1 MEILENFGNFGF
13 FLVGVGERVRIFE
26 NVPVKQDKI
35 KKEKHRTEK
44 KKEKKEK
51 GKKKKEKKKKQKKK
65 KKMRARVGSRLR
77 KELENRGARVSE
89 AWSHAEMRVELGELA
104 TVQMR
109 KRDGKERAQK
119 SARARLEKDPARV
132 V

>member
-1 MEILENFGNFGF
+1 M
-13 FLVGVGERVRIFE
+13 
-26 NVPVKQDKI
+26 PVNQDKRKNG
-35 KKEKHRTEK
+35 KKEQKKKQTTKKREK
-44 KKEKKEK
+44 KKEEA
-51 GKKKKEKKKKQKKK
+51 

-104 TVQMR
+104 TVQTR

>member
-1 MEILENFGNFGF
+1 L
-13 FLVGVGERVRIFE
+13 
-26 NVPVKQDKI
+26 PVNQDKRKNV
-35 KKEKHRTEK
+35 KKRTGKEENNK
-44 KKEKKEK
+44 KKK
-51 GKKKKEKKKKQKKK
+51 KKKKEKKKKRRSKKE

-89 AWSHAEMRVELGELA
+89 AWSHAEMRVELGELT
-104 TVQMR
+104 TVQTR
-109 KRDGKERAQK
+109 KRDGKARAQK

>member
-1 MEILENFGNFGF
+1 
-13 FLVGVGERVRIFE
+13 VGVGERARIFE
-26 NVPVKQDKI
+26 NVPVKQDKR

-44 KKEKKEK
+44 R
-51 GKKKKEKKKKQKKK
+51 KKKEKKKKRKKRKKK
-65 KKMRARVGSRLR
+65 KEKRKKRKMRARVGSRLR

-104 TVQMR
+104 TAQTR
-109 KRDGKERAQK
+109 KRDGKARAQK

>member
-1 MEILENFGNFGF
+1 
-13 FLVGVGERVRIFE
+13 
-26 NVPVKQDKI
+26 
-35 KKEKHRTEK
+35 
-44 KKEKKEK
+44 
-51 GKKKKEKKKKQKKK
+51 
-65 KKMRARVGSRLR
+65 MRARVGSRLR

-104 TVQMR
+104 TVQTR

-132 V
+132 F

>member
-1 MEILENFGNFGF
+1 
-13 FLVGVGERVRIFE
+13 
-26 NVPVKQDKI
+26 
-35 KKEKHRTEK
+35 
-44 KKEKKEK
+44 
-51 GKKKKEKKKKQKKK
+51 
-65 KKMRARVGSRLR
+65 MRARVGSRLR

-104 TVQMR
+104 TVQTR
-109 KRDGKERAQK
+109 KREGKERAQK

>member
-1 MEILENFGNFGF
+1 MEILEILGG
-13 FLVGVGERVRIFE
+13 RVRIFE
-26 NVPVKQDKI
+26 NLPVKQDKR
-35 KKEKHRTEK
+35 KKEKKEPKKKQTK

-51 GKKKKEKKKKQKKK
+51 KKKKKKANNKKKEEA

-89 AWSHAEMRVELGELA
+89 AWSHAEMRVELGELT
-104 TVQMR
+104 TVQTR

>member
-1 MEILENFGNFGF
+1 M
-13 FLVGVGERVRIFE
+13 
-26 NVPVKQDKI
+26 PVKHDKRNKRKPEPKTT
-35 KKEKHRTEK
+35 KKKK
-44 KKEKKEK
+44 KGKKEKKE
-51 GKKKKEKKKKQKKK
+51 EAKK

-104 TVQMR
+104 TVQTR

>member
-1 MEILENFGNFGF
+1 LGGGRI
-13 FLVGVGERVRIFE
+13 RIFE
-26 NVPVKQDKI
+26 NLPVNQDKR

-44 KKEKKEK
+44 EANQKKKKKEKKEK
-51 GKKKKEKKKKQKKK
+51 RKKE

-104 TVQMR
+104 TVQTR
-109 KRDGKERAQK
+109 KRDGKARAQK

>member
-1 MEILENFGNFGF
+1 MFLDFGNFGNFFEG
-13 FLVGVGERVRIFE
+13 GRIRIFE
-26 NVPVKQDKI
+26 NLPVNQNKR

-44 KKEKKEK
+44 EANQKKEKRKK
-51 GKKKKEKKKKQKKK
+51 RKKKKRR
-65 KKMRARVGSRLR
+65 KMRARVGSRLR

-104 TVQMR
+104 TVQTR

-132 V
+132 F